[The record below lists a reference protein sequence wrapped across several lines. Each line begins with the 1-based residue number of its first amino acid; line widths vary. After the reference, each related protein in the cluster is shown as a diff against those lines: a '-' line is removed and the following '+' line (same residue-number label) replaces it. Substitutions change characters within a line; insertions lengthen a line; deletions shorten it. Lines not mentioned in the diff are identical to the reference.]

1 MSIRWLVDRR
11 CLARHS
17 VRNLGFA
24 VLLRFWPPSQSSSG
38 GHTVDKLAN
47 PILQVLE
54 DYTAAV
60 FAKNVD
66 SFVALYDRDTV
77 VFDMWGAWSH
87 NGIASWRAVA
97 EGWFGSLGTERVIV
111 DFLDAQTIVAADL
124 AVVHAFATYRAVDA
138 DGLELRSMDNRLT
151 MTLRQ
156 QADGWKI
163 VHQHT
168 SSPIEVGTAQVIFRR

>member
-1 MSIRWLVDRR
+1 MNKPD
-11 CLARHS
+11 
-17 VRNLGFA
+17 
-24 VLLRFWPPSQSSSG
+24 
-38 GHTVDKLAN
+38 N

-60 FAKNVD
+60 WAKNVD
-66 SFVALYDRDTV
+66 SFVALYDRDAV
-77 VFDMWGAWSH
+77 IFDMWGAWSH
-87 NGIASWRAVA
+87 NGISSWRAVA
-97 EGWFGSLGTERVIV
+97 EGWFGSLGKERVIV
-111 DFLDAQTIVAADL
+111 NFSDARTIVAADL
-124 AVVHAFATYRAVDA
+124 AVVHAFATYKAVDA

>member
-1 MSIRWLVDRR
+1 MNRLD
-11 CLARHS
+11 
-17 VRNLGFA
+17 
-24 VLLRFWPPSQSSSG
+24 
-38 GHTVDKLAN
+38 N

-54 DYTAAV
+54 GYKAAV
-60 FAKNVD
+60 LAKDVD
-66 SFVALYDRDTV
+66 AFVALYDRDAV
-77 VFDMWGAWSH
+77 VFDMWGTWSYH
-87 NGIASWRAVA
+87 GIASWRDMV

-111 DFLDAQTIVAADL
+111 DFSAAQTIVAADL
-124 AVVHAFATYRAVDA
+124 AVVHAFATYKAVDA

-168 SSPIEVGTAQVIFRR
+168 SSPIEVCRAQVIFRR